1 MRCNVFEKNIRC
13 HERYI
18 AGVLSVLQKALAV
31 INDIVK
37 VSRVCVAE
45 CESVL

>member
-1 MRCNVFEKNIRC
+1 VCCNVFEKNISCR
-13 HERYI
+13 ERYI

-31 INDIVK
+31 IDDMVK
-37 VSRVCVAE
+37 VLRVCVAE